1 MIDALI
7 LEQPY
12 GCHMAWRFR
21 TRRIDLTRLGDHHW
35 YEHVIRSLESETLS
49 RDSISKQALTIGIKL
64 ISVNILNDS

>member
-12 GCHMAWRFR
+12 GRHMAWRFR
-21 TRRIDLTRLGDHHW
+21 TRLGDHLW

-49 RDSISKQALTIGIKL
+49 RDSISKQALTMSIKL